1 MVSNLRHDIPN
12 SIFGEAIHLKCYKAM
27 MSIKNNRFITILFS
41 MKTASFAMLLLAV
54 LTVWGTF
61 YEMRFG
67 LYEGRERF
75 FRSWVVFAWGV
86 VPLPGIRPVA
96 GLLFVQCAAAM
107 IRRFKLRWQEAGFL
121 LLHAGILLFFLS
133 MGIIAYTSVEASL
146 TLGQGEQTAFA
157 AGQNGEVPLPVRL
170 TLLEFKKTDYA
181 GTSMAKS
188 YESRV
193 RIEANGLRREAIISM
208 NRPLRLGS
216 YTFYQQSYAQDG
228 DTYSSTFAVVK
239 NPARNLPAVA
249 GVVIAVGF
257 LLHFMFKLITSMAR
271 ARRAEQPHVV

>member
-1 MVSNLRHDIPN
+1 
-12 SIFGEAIHLKCYKAM
+12 
-27 MSIKNNRFITILFS
+27 
-41 MKTASFAMLLLAV
+41 
-54 LTVWGTF
+54 
-61 YEMRFG
+61 
-67 LYEGRERF
+67 
-75 FRSWVVFAWGV
+75 
-86 VPLPGIRPVA
+86 
-96 GLLFVQCAAAM
+96 
-107 IRRFKLRWQEAGFL
+107 
-121 LLHAGILLFFLS
+121 
-133 MGIIAYTSVEASL
+133 
-146 TLGQGEQTAFA
+146 
-157 AGQNGEVPLPVRL
+157 VRL